1 MIYKTSLMRN
11 TLLLLAALISPLL
24 ITAERAPRQNSGR
37 LVLLHATIIDAT
49 GAPPRTDMTVI
60 ISGGRITGLGPARA
74 LPAPAGARVVDAT
87 GKFLIPGL
95 WDMHIHLD
103 DPELWPTHITRAE
116 KEKLFPLLIANGITG
131 IRDMGGSLEQLQE
144 WRQKITLGQ
153 MLGPRMV
160 IAGPFVDGNYP
171 EFDWLGSLRVTTE
184 AEGRE
189 AVRSLHRRGADFI
202 KVYNAIPRA
211 AYFGLADEAKKLGVV
226 FAGHVPDRISAAEAS
241 DAGQKSMEHMQ
252 GLLLACSAK
261 EDVFRKEIA
270 ETYDDPKAPLT
281 PLDRGDPAVLASFS
295 KEKCDALFARFARNG
310 TWQCPTLHNNW
321 RHAHSFDKT
330 LTNDPRA
337 CYYPQSFKEYWK
349 KRSLDDEKR
358 PEREAKLQAY
368 YLKLFALVKVMR
380 RAGVNILAG
389 SDAGANEYSVP
400 GFSLH
405 DELAELVAAGL
416 TPMEA
421 LQSATLNAAKY
432 LGMTDA
438 FGTIELGKM
447 ADLVLLEGNPLGDI
461 NNTRKIAAVILDGQL
476 IEKPELQRLL
486 GNSACRDQ

>member
-1 MIYKTSLMRN
+1 MRKILV
-11 TLLLLAALISPLL
+11 LLVAVISPFVM
-24 ITAERAPRQNSGR
+24 TAERATPQYSSPPV
-37 LVLLHATIIDAT
+37 LVLTHATVIAAT
-49 GAPPRTDMTVI
+49 GAPPKADMSVI
-60 ISGGRITGLGPARA
+60 ISGGRITGLGPSRE

-103 DPELWPTHITRAE
+103 DPELWPTHVTRE
-116 KEKLFPLLIANGITG
+116 QKEKVFPLLIANGITG
-131 IRDMGGSLEQLQE
+131 VRDMGGSLEQLQE

-160 IAGPFVDGNYP
+160 ISGPFVDGNYP
-171 EFDWLGSLRVTTE
+171 EFDWLGSLRVTSE

-202 KVYNAIPRA
+202 KIYNTIPRA
-211 AYFGLADEAKKLGVV
+211 AYFGIADEAKKLGVP

-261 EDVFRKEIA
+261 ENAFRTEIA
-270 ETYDDPKAPLT
+270 ETYDDPKAALT
-281 PLDRGDPAVLASFS
+281 PLSRGDPAVLASFS
-295 KEKCDALFARFARNG
+295 KAKCDALFARFARNG

-321 RHAHSFDKT
+321 RHAHSFDKSV
-330 LTNDPRA
+330 LNDPRV
-337 CYYPQSFKEYWK
+337 CYYPRPFREYWN
-349 KRSLDDEKR
+349 KRSLEDQKR
-358 PEREAKLQAY
+358 PERETRLQAY
-368 YLKLFALVKVMR
+368 YLRLFQLVKDMR
-380 RAGVNILAG
+380 RAGVSILAG
-389 SDAGANEYSVP
+389 SDSGANEYSFP

-416 TPMEA
+416 PPMEA
-421 LQSATLNAAKY
+421 LQTATLNAAKY

-438 FGTIELGKM
+438 FGTVEVGKM
-447 ADLVLLEGNPLGDI
+447 ADLILLEANPLADI
-461 NNTRKIAAVILDGQL
+461 NNTRKIAAVILAGQL
-476 IEKPELQRLL
+476 IDKPELQRLL
-486 GNSACRDQ
+486 ASSACRDE

>member
-1 MIYKTSLMRN
+1 MRKILPLLVAVISLFVMTAGR
-11 TLLLLAALISPLL
+11 APSQHSSPLL
-24 ITAERAPRQNSGR
+24 
-37 LVLLHATIIDAT
+37 LLHATIIDAT
-49 GAPPRTDMTVI
+49 GAAPKTDMSVI
-60 ISGGRITGLGPARA
+60 ISGGRITGLGPARE
-74 LPAPAGARVVDAT
+74 LPVPAGARVVDAI

-103 DPELWPTHITRAE
+103 DPELWPTHVSREE
-116 KEKLFPLLIANGITG
+116 KERVFPLLIANGITG
-131 IRDMGGSLEQLQE
+131 VRDMGGSLEQLQE
-144 WRQKITLGQ
+144 WRQKIILGQ

-160 IAGPFVDGNYP
+160 ISGPFVDGNYP

-202 KVYNAIPRA
+202 KVYNTIPRA

-226 FAGHVPDRISAAEAS
+226 FAGHVPDRIGAAEAS

-261 EDVFRKEIA
+261 EDAFRKEIA
-270 ETYDDPKAPLT
+270 ETYDEPKAALT

-321 RHAHSFDKT
+321 RHAHSFDKV

-337 CYYPQSFKEYWK
+337 CYYPRSFREYWK
-349 KRSLDDEKR
+349 KRSLDDQKH
-358 PEREAKLQAY
+358 PEREARLQAY
-368 YLKLFALVKVMR
+368 YLKLFALVTDMR

-389 SDAGANEYSVP
+389 SDAGANEYSFP

-421 LQSATLNAAKY
+421 LQSSTLNAAKY
-432 LGMTDA
+432 LGMADA
-438 FGTIELGKM
+438 FGTVEAGKM
-447 ADLVLLEGNPLGDI
+447 ADLVLLEANPLDDI
-461 NNTRKIAAVILDGQL
+461 NNTRKIAGVILGGRL
-476 IEKPELQRLL
+476 IDKVELQQLL
-486 GNSACRDQ
+486 ANSACRNK

>member
-1 MIYKTSLMRN
+1 MRK
-11 TLLLLAALISPLL
+11 TLLLLVAIISPFLM
-24 ITAERAPRQNSGR
+24 TAERSRSQYSSP
-37 LVLLHATIIDAT
+37 LVLIHATIIDAT
-49 GAPPRTDMTVI
+49 GAPPRADMTMI
-60 ISGGRITGLGPARA
+60 ISGGRITGLGPSRE

-103 DPELWPTHITRAE
+103 DPELWPTHVTREE

-131 IRDMGGSLEQLQE
+131 VRDMGGSLEQLQE

-160 IAGPFVDGNYP
+160 ISGPFVDGNYP
-171 EFDWLGSLRVTTE
+171 DFDWLGSLRVTTE

-202 KVYNAIPRA
+202 KIYNTIPRA

-226 FAGHVPDRISAAEAS
+226 FAGHVPHRISAAEAS

-252 GLLLACSAK
+252 GLLLACSAN
-261 EDVFRKEIA
+261 EDGFRKTIA

-295 KEKCDALFARFARNG
+295 KEKCDALFVRFARNG

-330 LTNDPRA
+330 VINDPRV
-337 CYYPQSFKEYWK
+337 CYYPRSFREYWK
-349 KRSLDDEKR
+349 KRSRDDAKR
-358 PEREAKLQAY
+358 PEREARLQAY
-368 YLKLFALVKVMR
+368 YRRLFELIKDMR

-389 SDAGANEYSVP
+389 SDAGANEYSFP

-421 LQSATLNAAKY
+421 LQSSTLNAAKY

-438 FGTIELGKM
+438 FGTIEVGKM
-447 ADLVLLEGNPLGDI
+447 ADVVVLEANPLEDI
-461 NNTRKIAAVILDGQL
+461 SNTRKIAAVILEGHL
-476 IEKPELQRLL
+476 IDKPELLRLL
-486 GNSACRDQ
+486 GNSACRDE

>member
-1 MIYKTSLMRN
+1 MRN
-11 TLLLLAALISPLL
+11 TLLLTLAALLSPFL
-24 ITAERAPRQNSGR
+24 ITIERAPSQNSGP
-37 LVLLHATIIDAT
+37 LVLTHATIIDAT
-49 GAPPRTDMTVI
+49 GAPPKTDMTVI
-60 ISGGRITGLGPARA
+60 ISAGRITGLGPSRT

-103 DPELWPTHITRAE
+103 DPELWPTHVTREEEE
-116 KEKLFPLLIANGITG
+116 KVFPLLIANGITG
-131 IRDMGGSLEQLQE
+131 VRDMGGSLEQLQE

-160 IAGPFVDGNYP
+160 FSGPFVDGNYP
-171 EFDWLGSLRVTTE
+171 EFSWLGSLRVTTE

-202 KVYNAIPRA
+202 KVYTTLPRA
-211 AYFGLADEAKKLGVV
+211 AYFGLADEANKLGVV

-241 DAGQKSMEHMQ
+241 DAGQKSIEHMQ
-252 GLLLACSAK
+252 NLLLACSTNEAA
-261 EDVFRKEIA
+261 FRKTIA
-270 ETYDDPKAPLT
+270 ETYDDPKAALT

-321 RHAHSFDKT
+321 RHAHSFDKA

-337 CYYPQSFKEYWK
+337 CYYPASFRAYWK

-358 PEREAKLQAY
+358 PERAARLQAY
-368 YLKLFALVKVMR
+368 YLKLFALVKDMR

-389 SDAGANEYSVP
+389 SDAGANEYSFP

-438 FGTIELGKM
+438 FGTVEAGKM
-447 ADLVLLEGNPLGDI
+447 ADLVLLDANPLDDI
-461 NNTRKIAAVILDGQL
+461 RNTRKIAAVILNGQL
-476 IEKPELQRLL
+476 IDKPALQTLMP
-486 GNSACRDQ
+486 GEPPCK